1 MDRSTMF
8 LSEMTIVDHAYIAA
22 TGTII
27 GGSWNPSFLV
37 AGKID
42 PVEKVVVDFSTIK
55 KQVKKYID
63 DDNVGF
69 DHKLWVI
76 DGFSGVTKYEVDGV
90 GEVSF
95 DALLDGAGNEEFSH
109 TATVTITTNVG
120 HITGPKNAFKF
131 IKADEGQVYDTETAE
146 LWMAQYLNDIFAGKN
161 GNIECDMLAKNE
173 GQEIEVTCSNTINAH
188 TYLPNEIAPVQYFTY
203 NHGLKDSTSWGCQNL
218 GHGHLSFIQIATDPE
233 AYDNEASRYR
243 DVNAVTFAIADAL
256 NNTTFINR
264 ENVTVD
270 NSEVVSIA
278 YETPCRGKFSASYS
292 KADPDNKIIILD
304 TETTIE
310 FLVDYIRVNFAV
322 ELETISATGI
332 YVSEG
337 LSKGAYVDI

>member
-37 AGKID
+37 SGKID

-55 KQVKKYID
+55 KQVKSYID
-63 DDNVGF
+63 DDDVGF

-76 DGFSGVTKYEVDGV
+76 DGFSGVTEYIVNGKDATFENLMDLDFICPNTPVTIKTPV
-90 GEVSF
+90 GE
-95 DALLDGAGNEEFSH
+95 
-109 TATVTITTNVG
+109 
-120 HITGPKNAFKF
+120 ITGPKNAFKF
-131 IKADEGQVYDTETAE
+131 INAQPGQVYNTETAG
-146 LWMAQYLNDIFAGKN
+146 LWMAEYLNEIFACKN
-161 GNIECDMLAKNE
+161 PSIECALAAKNVDRD
-173 GQEIEVTCSNTINAH
+173 IEVDCSNTINAH
-188 TYLPNEIAPVQYFTY
+188 TYLPNNIAPVEYFTY

-218 GHGHLSFIQIATDPE
+218 GHGHLSFIQIATDAE
-233 AYDNEASRYR
+233 KNVAVEDIK
-243 DVNAVTFAIADAL
+243 VVTFTIADAL

-264 ENVTVD
+264 ENVTID
-270 NSEVVSIA
+270 NNDVVSIA
-278 YETPCRGKFSASYS
+278 YTTPGRGAFGASYS
-292 KADPDNKIIILD
+292 KADPDNKIVILD

-310 FLVDYIRVNFAV
+310 FLVDYIRVTFAI

-337 LSKGAYVDI
+337 LSKGAYADI